1 MIKRDKKT
9 PHIHPRIFPQR
20 SNSLCLPVN
29 LKLPAKFIE
38 HTGFS
43 IHLQQNSQP
52 RWIKHGCF
60 LWENA
65 NSEAYCLLTTSNKLP
80 SSGRNTCLPNGCFMH
95 TCIPG
100 ARSNSKRRPWN
111 PTVRCWANWPRFHVQ
126 LGSSNGWTMG
136 RKDTRNGWN
145 APWYMLYT
153 CLSTHVIRWVETI
166 LWWYE
171 LYDSYYS
178 RVVTVITVTC
188 SMSTRVL

>member
-1 MIKRDKKT
+1 MIKRDTK
-9 PHIHPRIFPQR
+9 PW
-20 SNSLCLPVN
+20 LPPSDFFRNVQIRC
-29 LKLPAKFIE
+29 ACQWIW
-38 HTGFS
+38 S
-43 IHLQQNSQP
+43 SQQNTLNTQDFPYICNRIHSP
-52 RWIKHGCF
+52 DELNMGVSFGRCKFWS
-60 LWENA
+60 L
-65 NSEAYCLLTTSNKLP
+65 LP
-80 SSGRNTCLPNGCFMH
+80 SYNIEQTAFANTC
-95 TCIPG
+95 ISG

-126 LGSSNGWTMG
+126 LGSSIGWTMG

-153 CLSTHVIRWVETI
+153 CLSTHVMIWVETI

-178 RVVTVITVTC
+178 CVVTVITVTC